1 MLHYILGKIYQ
12 IGIWTFHLKFYGPA
26 IRSHFLSDCLPFSSH
41 LLAIH
46 PFLLN
51 WRFISTRR
59 SAVPSAQLHCH
70 QPHLGLAPR
79 RVSGELRRRPSSDVP
94 HGAARAAR
102 PGAQVQRDGGQ
113 GAARL
118 RDLRHRVRR
127 LLPGQLVRGQ
137 RQGSQWP
144 GHPRDCDLQ
153 GRG

>member
-1 MLHYILGKIYQ
+1 MFNYILGKFYQ
-12 IGIWTFHLKFYGPA
+12 VGLWTLHLNIYGPA
-26 IRSHFLSDCLPFSSH
+26 EQFHFLSDCLPFSSH

-46 PFLLN
+46 LFLLY

-59 SAVPSAQLHCH
+59 SAVPTTQLHGH

-79 RVSGELRRRPSSDVP
+79 RVPGELRRRSSSDVP

-102 PGAQVQRDGGQ
+102 PGAQVQRDGCQ
-113 GAARL
+113 GATRL